1 MIVLSTLLALSTQT
15 ASLTDLEK
23 LAAAKSTGADWT
35 AAFKDAR
42 TLNEGVSSLV
52 EGDLLNANEFERAS
66 QVVRFMNNDFRIA
79 EMRYEL
85 CLAGL
90 ASGDLAAAKTIAAK
104 WDDLMVSMSRPRRI
118 GVFSIPGARYRVQ
131 ATYKGV
137 LEVYKNPDKAKRA
150 ATESQLHAEIKKIV
164 DADQADRQIDFSK
177 LRQKDLEAISE
188 RDKARQRRIK
198 QLLGQGAPK
207 TAEDFANAAL
217 VLQHGEVFDDYA
229 LAHEL
234 CVASMILGNAKAAW
248 LSGASYDRMLVNGG
262 HPQRFATQYN
272 LGASGYELTWFDPA
286 KINDSM
292 RRAVVRVTLEQA
304 KNRKWD

>member
-1 MIVLSTLLALSTQT
+1 MIALSALIALSIQT

-23 LAAAKSTGADWT
+23 LATTKATGTDWA
-35 AAFKDAR
+35 AAFKDAN
-42 TLNEGVSSLV
+42 TLNHGVIALI
-52 EGDLLNANEFERAS
+52 EGDLLKPTEFERAS

-118 GVFSIPGARYRVQ
+118 GVFSIRGARYRVQ

-137 LEVYKNPDKAKRA
+137 LEVYKNPDKAKRVA
-150 ATESQLHAEIKKIV
+150 AESNLHAEIKKIV
-164 DADQADRQIDFSK
+164 DADQADRQVDFSK
-177 LRQKDLEAISE
+177 LKQKDLEAISA
-188 RDKARQRRIK
+188 RDKSRQRRIK

-217 VLQHGEVFDDYA
+217 VLQHGEVFEDYA

-262 HPQRFATQYN
+262 HPQRFATQYGM
-272 LGASGYELTWFDPA
+272 GASGYELTWFDPA
-286 KINDSM
+286 RINDSI
-292 RRAVVRVTLEQA
+292 RKAVVRVTLEQA